1 MAEKEE
7 YPLGTP
13 QEHVLICEKHDLMP
27 IDVTCEDCEEFICS
41 KCVKENHKGHDWITI
56 STAATLKTRGLL
68 ESLKKIEEE
77 DIQLMDK
84 KIQKASQLLEKNKN
98 RCENEISRVHEYYEA
113 ILGKLDKIKKKHEKS
128 LRDSLES
135 KNADVRKDKSS
146 LEEKKKKYCRILN
159 I

>member
-1 MAEKEE
+1 M
-7 YPLGTP
+7 
-13 QEHVLICEKHDLMP
+13 
-27 IDVTCEDCEEFICS
+27 
-41 KCVKENHKGHDWITI
+41 
-56 STAATLKTRGLL
+56 
-68 ESLKKIEEE
+68 
-77 DIQLMDK
+77 
-84 KIQKASQLLEKNKN
+84 EKNKN